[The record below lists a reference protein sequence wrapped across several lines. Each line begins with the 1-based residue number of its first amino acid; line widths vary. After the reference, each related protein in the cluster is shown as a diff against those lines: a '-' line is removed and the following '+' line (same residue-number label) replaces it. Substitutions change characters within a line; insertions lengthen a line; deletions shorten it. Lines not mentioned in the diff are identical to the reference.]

1 MWLSLFWLACSLAI
15 LTFGA
20 EALVRGATGLAR
32 RFGVSSFFI
41 GLTIVGFG
49 TSTPELATGI
59 TAALNGH
66 TDVNLGNVVGSNI
79 FNIALILG
87 ITSLLA
93 PIPVNTGLV
102 RNEVLLVIATST
114 IPFVTL
120 FSDGRITRPFA
131 VLLVLGLF
139 AYVWR
144 GYIQGRREPESLGTE
159 IAAEL
164 VEEMAVPATVS
175 KAPTIAQVVLI
186 LAGLGMLVY
195 GSTLLVRS
203 AVDIARTLGISELV
217 IALTIV
223 AAGTSAPELFTS
235 LVAAIRKQSDIS
247 IGNILGSNIF
257 NVLGILGVTSL
268 ISPQTVSRQVLVLDL
283 PVMVAVSCACLP
295 IMMSQRRISR
305 GEGVFLLCV
314 YAAYV
319 TVLFV
324 FVSGRSTFS
333 AT

>member
-1 MWLSLFWLACSLAI
+1 MWLSLFWLVCSLVL
-15 LTFGA
+15 LTVGA
-20 EALVRGATGLAR
+20 EALVRGASGAAR
-32 RFGVSSFFI
+32 RMGVSSFFI

-87 ITSLLA
+87 VTSLIA
-93 PIPVNTGLV
+93 PIPVNTALV
-102 RNEVLLVIATST
+102 RNEVLLVIATSV

-120 FSDGRITRPFA
+120 FSGGQITRPLA
-131 VLLVLGLF
+131 VLFVSGLF
-139 AYVWR
+139 IYVWR
-144 GYIQGRREPESLGTE
+144 GYIVGRREPEPWKSE

-164 VEEMAVPATVS
+164 DEEMAVPAGVS
-175 KAPTIAQVVLI
+175 NAPVIGQVALI
-186 LAGLGMLVY
+186 LAGLGLLVY
-195 GSTLLVRS
+195 GSTVLVS
-203 AVDIARTLGISELV
+203 SSVDIARTLGISELV

-235 LVAAIRKQSDIS
+235 LVAALRKQSDIS

-257 NVLGILGVTSL
+257 NVLGILGATSL
-268 ISPQTVSRQVLVLDL
+268 ISPQTVNHQVFVFDL

-295 IMMSQRRISR
+295 IMMSHRRISR
-305 GEGVFLLCV
+305 SEGVLLLCI

-324 FVSGRSTFS
+324 FASGRE
-333 AT
+333 ALPGA

>member
-1 MWLSLFWLACSLAI
+1 MMWLSLVWLACSLGI
-15 LTFGA
+15 LTLGA
-20 EALVRGATGLAR
+20 EALVRGASGLAR
-32 RFGVSSFFI
+32 KMGVSSFFI

-59 TAALNGH
+59 TAALHGH

-87 ITSLLA
+87 VTSLIA
-93 PIPVNTGLV
+93 PIPVNTAVV
-102 RNEVLLVIATST
+102 RSEVLIVIGTSL

-120 FSDGRITRPFA
+120 ATGGQFVRPVA
-131 VLLVLGLF
+131 ALLVVGLLI
-139 AYVWR
+139 YVWR
-144 GYIQGRREPESLGTE
+144 GYRAGRREPESLGSE
-159 IAAEL
+159 LAAEITS
-164 VEEMAVPATVS
+164 EMEVPAPLARAS
-175 KAPTIAQVVLI
+175 MPGQIILI
-186 LAGLGMLVY
+186 LLGLAMLVY

-203 AVDIARTLGISELV
+203 SVDIARSLGVSELV

-235 LVAAIRKQSDIS
+235 LVAAMRKQSDIS

-268 ISPQTVSRQVLVLDL
+268 ISPQSVNHQVFLFDL
-283 PVMVAVSCACLP
+283 PVMFGVSCACLP
-295 IMMSQRRISR
+295 IMMSHRRISR
-305 GEGVFLLCV
+305 GEGVFLLGV

-319 TVLFV
+319 TLLFV
-324 FVSGRSTFS
+324 FASGRG
-333 AT
+333 APGL